1 MRRLSAARRR
11 VVVLAS
17 SMAAMS
23 GVGPL
28 LFQRNNLARWVWLG
42 LMAVLV
48 VRLIVLMVR
57 LRKDEGCA

>member
-11 VVVLAS
+11 VGVLAS
-17 SMAAMS
+17 SIAAMS

-28 LFQRNNLARWVWLG
+28 LFQHNFWARWVWLG
-42 LMAVLV
+42 LMATLLV
-48 VRLIVLMVR
+48 WVIVLMAR